1 MKLITRLLIVVAV
14 LACASLGG
22 HSIGSVSATLVP
34 QEKKVLSEFRGV
46 RLGFKADQVHAKLG
60 KPASVVESREEFTFE
75 GDNQITIHLENGEVR
90 AIQIVFMESAKA
102 PAWTDVVGDAEVNQM
117 ESGAKFARK
126 VVNAEHFWVSM
137 YKSKDGTMTRITISR

>member
-1 MKLITRLLIVVAV
+1 MKMITRILIVLAV
-14 LACASLGG
+14 LSCLTMYGQSTESVGACPVP
-22 HSIGSVSATLVP
+22 SVVA
-34 QEKKVLSEFRGV
+34 QDKKVLTEFRGV
-46 RLGFKADQVHAKLG
+46 RLGMKTDQVRALLG
-60 KPASVVESREEFTFE
+60 KP
-75 GDNQITIHLENGEVR
+75 

-102 PAWTDVVGDAEVNQM
+102 PGWTEVVGDAEVNQM

>member
-1 MKLITRLLIVVAV
+1 MKLITRLLIVVSV
-14 LACASLGG
+14 FGCLSLRG
-22 HSIGSVSATLVP
+22 SATECLVASFVP
-34 QEKKVLSEFRGV
+34 QEKKILSEFRGV
-46 RLGFKADQVHAKLG
+46 RLGFKADEVHAKLG
-60 KPASVVESREEFTFE
+60 KPASVVESREEFTFD

-90 AIQIVFMESAKA
+90 AIQIVFMEATKA
-102 PAWTDVVGDAEVNQM
+102 PTWTDVVGDAEVNQM